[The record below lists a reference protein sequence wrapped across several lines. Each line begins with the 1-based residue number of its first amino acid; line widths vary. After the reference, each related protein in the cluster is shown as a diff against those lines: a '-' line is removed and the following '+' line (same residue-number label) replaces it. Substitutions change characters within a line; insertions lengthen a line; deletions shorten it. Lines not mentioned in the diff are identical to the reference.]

1 MSFAQSFNFDIET
14 KVMGSL
20 YCIAL
25 RIKCVVRC
33 VVRRAYSNMHGIRI
47 PAKMEP

>member
-20 YCIAL
+20 YCKYL
-25 RIKCVVRC
+25 RTGMRKYLRKCVSILKG
-33 VVRRAYSNMHGIRI
+33 AWH
-47 PAKMEP
+47 